1 MNKKRKAWLT
11 RKYDTKS
18 TEESIYIQH
27 LRETFASSQLC
38 LPALFCISI
47 QIKLQYFKPTFA
59 YSQLT
64 FLVLRYL
71 SRLQCK
77 VYGSKERARSGE
89 NDEKDTDF
97 EDEDDHY
104 IDYGDD
110 HDDDGDND
118 DDGDGDDVMM
128 IMMMIRMMKMMMM
141 MMMMK
146 KLSSQAWALLTLYR
160 R

>member
-1 MNKKRKAWLT
+1 M
-11 RKYDTKS
+11 
-18 TEESIYIQH
+18 
-27 LRETFASSQLC
+27 
-38 LPALFCISI
+38 
-47 QIKLQYFKPTFA
+47 QYLKPTFA

-104 IDYGDD
+104 ID
-110 HDDDGDND
+110 ND
-118 DDGDGDDVMM
+118 DDDV
-128 IMMMIRMMKMMMM
+128 MMIRMMKMM
-141 MMMMK
+141 K
-146 KLSSQAWALLTLYR
+146 KTVFTSMGIINTVSPIIFFVLSCFTTSKIKMSLTLTTEER
-160 R
+160 NLPISLCVSLNPLETRKRERETEKERERERERER

>member
-1 MNKKRKAWLT
+1 M
-11 RKYDTKS
+11 
-18 TEESIYIQH
+18 
-27 LRETFASSQLC
+27 
-38 LPALFCISI
+38 
-47 QIKLQYFKPTFA
+47 QYLKPTFA

-110 HDDDGDND
+110 NDGDDDD
-118 DDGDGDDVMM
+118 DDDVMM
-128 IMMMIRMMKMMMM
+128 IMRMIMMMKMMMM
-141 MMMMK
+141 MMMMMMIMMK

>member
-1 MNKKRKAWLT
+1 M
-11 RKYDTKS
+11 
-18 TEESIYIQH
+18 
-27 LRETFASSQLC
+27 
-38 LPALFCISI
+38 
-47 QIKLQYFKPTFA
+47 
-59 YSQLT
+59 
-64 FLVLRYL
+64 VLRYL

-104 IDYGDD
+104 ID
-110 HDDDGDND
+110 ND
-118 DDGDGDDVMM
+118 DDDV
-128 IMMMIRMMKMMMM
+128 MMIRMMK
-141 MMMMK
+141 MMK

>member
-1 MNKKRKAWLT
+1 MGQEDLRLTGTAANLYQTLLGKICNEPPSKRG
-11 RKYDTKS
+11 
-18 TEESIYIQH
+18 
-27 LRETFASSQLC
+27 
-38 LPALFCISI
+38 
-47 QIKLQYFKPTFA
+47 
-59 YSQLT
+59 
-64 FLVLRYL
+64 
-71 SRLQCK
+71 LQCK

-104 IDYGDD
+104 IHYGDD
-110 HDDDGDND
+110 NDDDGDND
-118 DDGDGDDVMM
+118 DDDVMM

-141 MMMMK
+141 MMMVMK

>member
-1 MNKKRKAWLT
+1 M
-11 RKYDTKS
+11 
-18 TEESIYIQH
+18 
-27 LRETFASSQLC
+27 
-38 LPALFCISI
+38 
-47 QIKLQYFKPTFA
+47 QYLKPTFA

-77 VYGSKERARSGE
+77 VCGSKERARSGE

-110 HDDDGDND
+110 NDDDGDN
-118 DDGDGDDVMM
+118 VMM
-128 IMMMIRMMKMMMM
+128 IMMMIMMMKMMMM
-141 MMMMK
+141 IMK

>member
-1 MNKKRKAWLT
+1 M
-11 RKYDTKS
+11 
-18 TEESIYIQH
+18 
-27 LRETFASSQLC
+27 
-38 LPALFCISI
+38 
-47 QIKLQYFKPTFA
+47 QYLKPTFA

-64 FLVLRYL
+64 FFVLRYL

-110 HDDDGDND
+110 ND
-118 DDGDGDDVMM
+118 DDDDDEKTVFTSMG
-128 IMMMIRMMKMMMM
+128 IINTVSPIIFFVLSCFTTSKIKM
-141 MMMMK
+141 
-146 KLSSQAWALLTLYR
+146 SLTLTTEER
-160 R
+160 NLPISL

>member
-1 MNKKRKAWLT
+1 M
-11 RKYDTKS
+11 
-18 TEESIYIQH
+18 
-27 LRETFASSQLC
+27 
-38 LPALFCISI
+38 PALFCISL
-47 QIKLQYFKPTFA
+47 QIKLQYLKPTFV

-77 VYGSKERARSGE
+77 VYRSKERARSGE

-110 HDDDGDND
+110 NDDDDGDNED
-118 DDGDGDDVMM
+118 DSDDDDVMM

-141 MMMMK
+141 K
-146 KLSSQAWALLTLYR
+146 KLSSQAWALLTLYHR
-160 R
+160 

>member
-1 MNKKRKAWLT
+1 M
-11 RKYDTKS
+11 
-18 TEESIYIQH
+18 
-27 LRETFASSQLC
+27 
-38 LPALFCISI
+38 PALFCISL
-47 QIKLQYFKPTFA
+47 QTKLQYLKPTFA

-110 HDDDGDND
+110 ND
-118 DDGDGDDVMM
+118 DDGDDDDVMM
-128 IMMMIRMMKMMMM
+128 IMMMIRMMK
-141 MMMMK
+141 MMK

>member
-1 MNKKRKAWLT
+1 M
-11 RKYDTKS
+11 
-18 TEESIYIQH
+18 
-27 LRETFASSQLC
+27 
-38 LPALFCISI
+38 
-47 QIKLQYFKPTFA
+47 
-59 YSQLT
+59 
-64 FLVLRYL
+64 VLRYL

-110 HDDDGDND
+110 ND
-118 DDGDGDDVMM
+118 DDGDSDDDGDDDDVMM
-128 IMMMIRMMKMMMM
+128 IMMM

-146 KLSSQAWALLTLYR
+146 NLSSQAWAYY
-160 R
+160 

>member
-1 MNKKRKAWLT
+1 M
-11 RKYDTKS
+11 
-18 TEESIYIQH
+18 
-27 LRETFASSQLC
+27 
-38 LPALFCISI
+38 
-47 QIKLQYFKPTFA
+47 
-59 YSQLT
+59 
-64 FLVLRYL
+64 VLRYL

-77 VYGSKERARSGE
+77 VYGRKERARSGE

-97 EDEDDHY
+97 KDEDDHY

-110 HDDDGDND
+110 ND
-118 DDGDGDDVMM
+118 DDVMM
-128 IMMMIRMMKMMMM
+128 IMMMIRMMKMMMMMM

>member
-1 MNKKRKAWLT
+1 M
-11 RKYDTKS
+11 
-18 TEESIYIQH
+18 
-27 LRETFASSQLC
+27 
-38 LPALFCISI
+38 
-47 QIKLQYFKPTFA
+47 
-59 YSQLT
+59 
-64 FLVLRYL
+64 VLRYL

-77 VYGSKERARSGE
+77 VYGSKERARIGE

-110 HDDDGDND
+110 NDDDGDND
-118 DDGDGDDVMM
+118 DDVMM
-128 IMMMIRMMKMMMM
+128 VKMMMM

-160 R
+160 L

>member
-1 MNKKRKAWLT
+1 M
-11 RKYDTKS
+11 
-18 TEESIYIQH
+18 
-27 LRETFASSQLC
+27 FASTI
-38 LPALFCISI
+38 FISI
-47 QIKLQYFKPTFA
+47 QIKLQYLKPTFA

-110 HDDDGDND
+110 NDDDGDNGD
-118 DDGDGDDVMM
+118 DDDDNDDD
-128 IMMMIRMMKMMMM
+128 
-141 MMMMK
+141 
-146 KLSSQAWALLTLYR
+146 
-160 R
+160 

>member
-1 MNKKRKAWLT
+1 M
-11 RKYDTKS
+11 
-18 TEESIYIQH
+18 
-27 LRETFASSQLC
+27 
-38 LPALFCISI
+38 
-47 QIKLQYFKPTFA
+47 QYLKPTFA

-77 VYGSKERARSGE
+77 VCGSKERARSGE

-110 HDDDGDND
+110 NDDDGDND
-118 DDGDGDDVMM
+118 DDDGDDDDVMM
-128 IMMMIRMMKMMMM
+128 IMMMIMIMKMM